1 MGQSRAKWH
10 TQRKLCLNVAIMLMG
25 TFQHNIDQKGRV
37 IMPAKF
43 REELGGIFY
52 VTRGLDN
59 CLSILSKEDWDSLGE
74 KLRAL
79 PSSQT
84 KDLQRFLFS
93 GAAELEPDKQGRVL
107 IPQPLRDYAGLTK
120 DVVIIGTGV
129 KAEMWDLD
137 RWNEYNSKITEDNMF
152 DVMSS
157 LGI

>member
-1 MGQSRAKWH
+1 MWQ
-10 TQRKLCLNVAIMLMG
+10 IMLMG
-25 TFQHNIDQKGRV
+25 TYQHNIDPKGRV

-43 REELGGIFY
+43 REELGSVFY
-52 VTRGLDN
+52 ITRGLDN
-59 CLSILSKEDWDSLGE
+59 CLSVLSKSDWDNLGE
-74 KLRAL
+74 KLRIL

-84 KDLQRFLFS
+84 KDIQRFLFS

-129 KAEMWDLD
+129 KAEIWDLE
-137 RWNEYNSKITEDNMF
+137 RWNEYNSKVTDDNMF
-152 DVMSS
+152 DIMSS

>member
-1 MGQSRAKWH
+1 
-10 TQRKLCLNVAIMLMG
+10 
-25 TFQHNIDQKGRV
+25 
-37 IMPAKF
+37 MPAKF
-43 REELGGIFY
+43 REELGSVFY

-59 CLSILSKEDWDSLGE
+59 CLSVLSKSDWDNLGE
-74 KLRAL
+74 KLRSL

-84 KDLQRFLFS
+84 KDIQRFLFS

-129 KAEMWDLD
+129 KAEIWDLE
-137 RWNEYNSKITEDNMF
+137 RWNEYNSKVTDDNMF
-152 DVMSS
+152 DIMSS

>member
-1 MGQSRAKWH
+1 
-10 TQRKLCLNVAIMLMG
+10 MG
-25 TFQHNIDQKGRV
+25 TYQHNIDLKGRV

-52 VTRGLDN
+52 ITRGLDN
-59 CLSILSKEDWDSLGE
+59 CLSVLSNSDWDSLVE
-74 KLRAL
+74 KLRGL

-84 KDLQRFLFS
+84 KDIQRFLFS

-120 DVVIIGTGV
+120 DVVIIGTGL
-129 KAEMWDLD
+129 KAEIWDLD
-137 RWNEYNSKITEDNMF
+137 RWNEYNNKVTEDNMF
-152 DVMSS
+152 DLMSS

>member
-1 MGQSRAKWH
+1 
-10 TQRKLCLNVAIMLMG
+10 MLMG
-25 TFQHNIDQKGRV
+25 TYQHNIDSKGRV

-43 REELGGIFY
+43 REELGGVFY
-52 VTRGLDN
+52 ITRGLDN
-59 CLSILSKEDWDSLGE
+59 CLSVLSKSDWDSLGE
-74 KLRAL
+74 KLRGL

-84 KDLQRFLFS
+84 KDIQRFLFS

-120 DVVIIGTGV
+120 DVVIIGTGL
-129 KAEMWDLD
+129 KAEIWDLD
-137 RWNEYNSKITEDNMF
+137 RWNEYNNKVTEDNMF